1 MESSDSNNAGGGPG
15 RLADRA
21 WLRAMD
27 AYTAGAYARAE
38 EEFRAAVRLDPGMA
52 DAWLGLHA
60 LRCDTSGA
68 LLAMHRHRK
77 RFGEQR
83 SRHRRPLSSWYWLGW
98 WVQPVLEDARDLALA
113 HASHWLDGRHLTELD
128 TALAQCPPPGEDP
141 SVRFLHACRS
151 YLLKDWEQLIR
162 DTDRLLDDPLLGIEA
177 GLFGGMARVRLDMC
191 AQAQG
196 PLAASLARCR
206 SEQPQ
211 RKELRYWLAR
221 AYEGAGR
228 SAAALPLY
236 RAVHRA
242 DPAFMDTAARL
253 TAISAED
260 GLVDALLEGVVGSG
274 PAAGGGTGAGREAG
288 PVTGFGTDEAYDPA
302 EELGAADGFG
312 AAAGYGV
319 DYETQEDLPVGYT
332 AEPGAGRPV
341 EPGAGFTA
349 DYPGEPPA
357 EFPAEFPAGFRGDV
371 AGGLPAGFTMD
382 EGFGPPEGVE
392 EAPGAGQGAG
402 EAVGPQATAGPVPGG
417 PRPGAE
423 GGAGPE
429 PRSGSTVFE
438 GPGTFQGPSGFD
450 GPGGFPGGFEGPG
463 GVEGPA
469 PQGTG
474 ARTGSGSAAPGESG
488 PAATLFL
495 PGRAVGSQAVPAH
508 RASPDRSGSRQELDA
523 ALDALERMVGLDP
536 VKRQV
541 RALSAQLRMSRLR
554 AGEGLPVQPPKRHF
568 VFSGP
573 SGTGKT
579 TVARILGRVFHSLGL
594 LSGNHLVE
602 AQRAD
607 LVGEFLG
614 QTAVKANELIDSAL
628 DGVLFIDEAYSLSNS
643 GYSKGDAYGDEALQ
657 VLLKRAEDNRDRLVV
672 ILAGYP
678 EGMNRLLSTNP
689 GLNSRFTTRVD
700 FPSYRPAELTAIGA
714 ALAGRDGDGWDED
727 ATEELSSICGHVV
740 REGWIDDLGN
750 GRFIR
755 TLYEKSCAYRDL
767 RLSLTGGQPS
777 REDLATLRLPDL
789 VQAYGELIDGR
800 GGGAEA

>member
-1 MESSDSNNAGGGPG
+1 
-15 RLADRA
+15 
-21 WLRAMD
+21 MD
-27 AYTAGAYARAE
+27 AYAAGSYARAE
-38 EEFRAAVRLDPGMA
+38 EEFRTAVELDPGMA

-68 LLAMHRHRK
+68 LLAMHRHQK

-83 SRHRRPLSSWYWLGW
+83 ERHRRPLSSWFWLGW
-98 WVQPVLEDARDLALA
+98 WVQPVLEDTRDLSLA
-113 HASHWLDGRHLTELD
+113 HASHWLDGRHLAELD
-128 TALAQCPPPGEDP
+128 TALAGCPAPEHDP

-162 DTDRLLDDPLLGIEA
+162 DTDQLLDDPLLGIEA
-177 GLFGGMARVRLDMC
+177 GLFAGMARVRLDMC
-191 AQAQG
+191 AQAQH

-253 TAISAED
+253 AAIATED
-260 GLVDALLEGVVGSG
+260 GVLDVLVPVDDRDGELPMPDEDFVPFFELDEA
-274 PAAGGGTGAGREAG
+274 PAAEPPAPAPEPTPLPVRAEAPAAAPPAG
-288 PVTGFGTDEAYDPA
+288 PVTG
-302 EELGAADGFG
+302 
-312 AAAGYGV
+312 
-319 DYETQEDLPVGYT
+319 
-332 AEPGAGRPV
+332 R
-341 EPGAGFTA
+341 
-349 DYPGEPPA
+349 
-357 EFPAEFPAGFRGDV
+357 R
-371 AGGLPAGFTMD
+371 
-382 EGFGPPEGVE
+382 
-392 EAPGAGQGAG
+392 
-402 EAVGPQATAGPVPGG
+402 
-417 PRPGAE
+417 
-423 GGAGPE
+423 
-429 PRSGSTVFE
+429 RS
-438 GPGTFQGPSGFD
+438 
-450 GPGGFPGGFEGPG
+450 
-463 GVEGPA
+463 
-469 PQGTG
+469 PQG
-474 ARTGSGSAAPGESG
+474 
-488 PAATLFL
+488 
-495 PGRAVGSQAVPAH
+495 
-508 RASPDRSGSRQELDA
+508 LDA
-523 ALDALERMVGLDP
+523 ALAELEQMVGLDP

-554 AGEGLPVQPPKRHF
+554 ADQDLPVQPPKRHF

-579 TVARILGRVFHSLGL
+579 TVARILGQVFHALGL
-594 LSGNHLVE
+594 LSGDHLVE

-678 EGMNRLLSTNP
+678 EGMNRLLATNP

-700 FPSYRPAELTAIGA
+700 FPSYRPTELTAIGRTLA
-714 ALAGRDGDGWDED
+714 AGGGDSWDRD
-727 ATEELSSICGHVV
+727 ATEELASICAHVV
-740 REGWIDDLGN
+740 QEGWIDDLGN

-755 TLYEKSCAYRDL
+755 TLYEKCCAYRDL
-767 RLSLTGGQPS
+767 RLSALTGTPS

-800 GGGAEA
+800 A

>member
-1 MESSDSNNAGGGPG
+1 
-15 RLADRA
+15 
-21 WLRAMD
+21 MD
-27 AYTAGAYARAE
+27 AYTAGAYTRAE

-60 LRCDTSGA
+60 LRSDTSAA
-68 LLAMHRHRK
+68 LLSMYRNQK

-83 SRHRRPLSSWYWLGW
+83 RLHRRPLSSWYWLGW

-113 HASHWLDGRHLTELD
+113 HASHWLDGRHLAELD
-128 TALAQCPPPGEDP
+128 RALEQCPAPGEDP
-141 SVRFLHACRS
+141 SAQFLYACRS

-177 GLFGGMARVRLDMC
+177 GLFAGMARVRLDMC

-242 DPAFMDTAARL
+242 DPAFMDTSARL
-253 TAISAED
+253 AAISAED
-260 GLVDALLEGVVGSG
+260 ALADGLLAGGRSGGPDAVGPDASGPDVVGLDDAGLDDAGLDDAGLDDAGAGGDQAYQDDPGRVEGPPCEAGSG
-274 PAAGGGTGAGREAG
+274 PGPAPAGGGPSVDATLVDG
-288 PVTGFGTDEAYDPA
+288 P
-302 EELGAADGFG
+302 L
-312 AAAGYGV
+312 
-319 DYETQEDLPVGYT
+319 
-332 AEPGAGRPV
+332 
-341 EPGAGFTA
+341 
-349 DYPGEPPA
+349 
-357 EFPAEFPAGFRGDV
+357 
-371 AGGLPAGFTMD
+371 
-382 EGFGPPEGVE
+382 
-392 EAPGAGQGAG
+392 
-402 EAVGPQATAGPVPGG
+402 
-417 PRPGAE
+417 
-423 GGAGPE
+423 AGPE
-429 PRSGSTVFE
+429 PDAAAPTDGAPQAAGERSGS
-438 GPGTFQGPSGFD
+438 GAPA
-450 GPGGFPGGFEGPG
+450 
-463 GVEGPA
+463 GPA
-469 PQGTG
+469 GPLPLPVRGEAQP
-474 ARTGSGSAAPGESG
+474 RTAPP
-488 PAATLFL
+488 PA
-495 PGRAVGSQAVPAH
+495 PRPEGDER
-508 RASPDRSGSRQELDA
+508 ELDA
-523 ALDALERMVGLDP
+523 ALAELSLMVGLEP

-554 AGEGLPVQPPKRHF
+554 AEQGLPVQPPKRHF

-579 TVARILGRVFHSLGL
+579 TVARILGRVFHALGL
-594 LSGNHLVE
+594 LSGDHLVE

-643 GYSKGDAYGDEALQ
+643 GYTKGDAYGDEALQ

-678 EGMNRLLSTNP
+678 EGMNRLLATNP

-700 FPSYRPAELTAIGA
+700 FPSYRPNELTAIGA

-727 ATEELSSICGHVV
+727 AAEELASICTHVV
-740 REGWIDDLGN
+740 REGWIDELGN

-767 RLSLTGGQPS
+767 RLSLLRVPPG

-800 GGGAEA
+800 S

>member
-1 MESSDSNNAGGGPG
+1 
-15 RLADRA
+15 
-21 WLRAMD
+21 MD
-27 AYTAGAYARAE
+27 AYTAGAYTRAE

-60 LRCDTSGA
+60 LRSDTSAA
-68 LLAMHRHRK
+68 LLAMYRHQK

-83 SRHRRPLSSWYWLGW
+83 RLHRRPLSSWYWLGW

-113 HASHWLDGRHLTELD
+113 HASHWLDGRHLAELD
-128 TALAQCPPPGEDP
+128 RALEQCPAPGEDP
-141 SVRFLHACRS
+141 SARFLYACRS

-177 GLFGGMARVRLDMC
+177 GLFAGMARVRLDMC
-191 AQAQG
+191 AQAQA

-228 SAAALPLY
+228 STAALPLY

-253 TAISAED
+253 TAIAAED
-260 GLVDALLEGVVGSG
+260 ALADELADGLPTGGRPGAADAAAPGGPGVDDGYPEEAGFAGMPGYGEEFGDAGGPSGVTVSRDGGSNSGVPGGLPSGGGPSVDAGLVDGPPADGTLAGGVPTGGALLD
-274 PAAGGGTGAGREAG
+274 GA
-288 PVTGFGTDEAYDPA
+288 
-302 EELGAADGFG
+302 AADG
-312 AAAGYGV
+312 
-319 DYETQEDLPVGYT
+319 
-332 AEPGAGRPV
+332 
-341 EPGAGFTA
+341 
-349 DYPGEPPA
+349 
-357 EFPAEFPAGFRGDV
+357 
-371 AGGLPAGFTMD
+371 
-382 EGFGPPEGVE
+382 
-392 EAPGAGQGAG
+392 APQTAG
-402 EAVGPQATAGPVPGG
+402 E
-417 PRPGAE
+417 
-423 GGAGPE
+423 
-429 PRSGSTVFE
+429 RSGS
-438 GPGTFQGPSGFD
+438 GTP
-450 GPGGFPGGFEGPG
+450 P
-463 GVEGPA
+463 GPA
-469 PQGTG
+469 VPPPLPALGRAQPRTAAAPQP
-474 ARTGSGSAAPGESG
+474 RTGGDE
-488 PAATLFL
+488 
-495 PGRAVGSQAVPAH
+495 R
-508 RASPDRSGSRQELDA
+508 ELDA
-523 ALDALERMVGLDP
+523 ALAELSLMVGLEP

-554 AGEGLPVQPPKRHF
+554 AEQGLPVQPPKRHF

-579 TVARILGRVFHSLGL
+579 TVARILGRVFHALGL
-594 LSGNHLVE
+594 LSGDHLVE

-643 GYSKGDAYGDEALQ
+643 GYTKGDAYGDEALQ

-678 EGMNRLLSTNP
+678 EGMNRLLATNP

-700 FPSYRPAELTAIGA
+700 FPSYRPGELTAIGA

-727 ATEELSSICGHVV
+727 AAEELASICAHVV
-740 REGWIDDLGN
+740 REGWIDELGN

-767 RLSLTGGQPS
+767 RLSLLREPPG

-800 GGGAEA
+800 S